1 MSKPSSNLYSSR
13 RHVVLSYFSMS
24 TTCLSRNLIALH
36 GFRWPPQLAY
46 RFLIRCAPAEH
57 NSIVLLRN
65 QRAFHAPTEATALAP
80 AAYACTSIRRLLAQL
95 SKNMHLPGQ
104 AKRKKKVP
112 TSKIPAPRKDGLTRQ
127 RSQAACQENL
137 SEQHHLNLE
146 QGLQQ

>member
-13 RHVVLSYFSMS
+13 RHVVLSYFRMS

-104 AKRKKKVP
+104 AKRKKSSDVQTSSSRERWTNP
-112 TSKIPAPRKDGLTRQ
+112 TEEPSSLPGEPFRTTPPQ
-127 RSQAACQENL
+127 P
-137 SEQHHLNLE
+137 
-146 QGLQQ
+146 